1 MKCQCWVLRFQWL
14 VMVNIS
20 SSLVSEGNSIRFWRF
35 FLGSYKPRVRCYDVN
50 ELSLKFERCF
60 DNECIKMKI
69 LSEDYSKVWMNDYW
83 IVWLGFFDWYRL
95 CLCMRI
101 GILNFILKLEI
112 IIQYEHQDK
121 DEILI
126 IGIHLVIFIVSEQR
140 KKKEMF
146 EDFDKIW
153 GF

>member
-1 MKCQCWVLRFQWL
+1 
-14 VMVNIS
+14 
-20 SSLVSEGNSIRFWRF
+20 
-35 FLGSYKPRVRCYDVN
+35 
-50 ELSLKFERCF
+50 
-60 DNECIKMKI
+60 
-69 LSEDYSKVWMNDYW
+69 
-83 IVWLGFFDWYRL
+83 
-95 CLCMRI
+95 MRI

-146 EDFDKIW
+146 EGFDKIW

>member
-1 MKCQCWVLRFQWL
+1 
-14 VMVNIS
+14 
-20 SSLVSEGNSIRFWRF
+20 
-35 FLGSYKPRVRCYDVN
+35 
-50 ELSLKFERCF
+50 
-60 DNECIKMKI
+60 
-69 LSEDYSKVWMNDYW
+69 
-83 IVWLGFFDWYRL
+83 
-95 CLCMRI
+95 MRI

-146 EDFDKIW
+146 KGFDKIW
-153 GF
+153 GFREEIYRFNLEQGQYLEPIQSKSTYEN